1 MWEEPAGVGLGPWLW
16 RVEMRVGPLEPAS
29 PTRPGLQQLLG
40 VSVQWGWGSA
50 CSGVPSRAPAC
61 MGVHEP
67 GGGRSRSPLNEQL
80 PPGP

>member
-1 MWEEPAGVGLGPWLW
+1 MLEEPAGVGLGPWLW

-50 CSGVPSRAPAC
+50 CSGIPSVC
-61 MGVHEP
+61 GVHEP
-67 GGGRSRSPLNEQL
+67 GGGRTRSPLNKQL